1 MGCLLKMICNFFVFI
16 CLFVHFTW
24 AFQKVSRSRTSC
36 SKFASTLVCART
48 GTKKKKKMCIEWD
61 PIWNF
66 GEKVEAKKKDR
77 GKERE
82 RSSPWRVTGKCKCI
96 FQIYTSCR
104 SLILSIR
111 IYAHKTSCQTPS
123 STDVQ
128 KEKYTTNLEKYS

>member
-1 MGCLLKMICNFFVFI
+1 MICNFFVFI

-82 RSSPWRVTGKCKCI
+82 REVHLDELRENVNVFFKFILHVVLSYYRLGFTHTRLRARPQVQRMFKKKNI
-96 FQIYTSCR
+96 LQI
-104 SLILSIR
+104 
-111 IYAHKTSCQTPS
+111 
-123 STDVQ
+123 
-128 KEKYTTNLEKYS
+128 